1 MSRNWSY
8 SSLSILL
15 LFICLIAVNVVAYY
29 LPMRADMTAEK
40 LYTIS
45 EGSRSILSGLKD
57 PLRIKYYFSASSE
70 ELPPYIKNYAER
82 VREVLEEYEN
92 LSSGR
97 ITLET
102 FDPKPDTEEEEWAER
117 YGINAVTLPQGSRL
131 YFGAVVLM
139 LDQEMTLPFFDPRRE
154 RFLEYDLTQ
163 AIYKVSQTE
172 RPKIGILSTLNL
184 SGGRSMIPGQRPAE
198 KWVFL
203 GEMEKTMEV
212 VNLPLDTEEIA
223 DDIGLLLVM
232 HPKEFSDSLIYAID
246 QFVLRGGKTIVMVDP
261 NGRADLASPMNQMG
275 RQPQIA
281 SNLPKLFE
289 KWGVDYDVS
298 KVSGDPTFGTPVN
311 TGSGVM
317 RFPMWMSFN
326 AQALDQTHPVTS
338 QLENVLFVEAGAL
351 SKAKDSKHEYTPLL
365 SLSDKSGILDAFM
378 LRFVQPNQISRD
390 LKPDNQ
396 SKSLIA
402 RVSGKFETAFPGGRP
417 PSEKKEGEEQP
428 EPQQPLNNEH
438 LNAAQEATSVMVFS
452 DIDFISD
459 DFSVQKMN
467 FLGQRI
473 IQPANDNLN
482 LMLNAVEHLS
492 GNEALMSIR
501 SRGQSAR
508 PFTRLQA
515 MQVEA
520 QMKFQDEESRLQE
533 TLKQV
538 QNQLDTLLESA
549 GKKGETEVILPPEM
563 QAEIKRFRGEER
575 QTRKKLREVRKVL
588 RQDIESLGTRLTVI
602 NMLAVPLIVGIIGF
616 FFYRSRLRARST
628 RKVS

>member
-8 SSLSILL
+8 SSLSVLL
-15 LFICLIAVNVVAYY
+15 LFVCLIAINVVVYY

-45 EGSRSILSGLKD
+45 DGSRSILSELKD
-57 PLRIKYYFSASSE
+57 PLRIKYYFSSSSE
-70 ELPPYIKNYAER
+70 DLPPYLKNYAER
-82 VREVLEEYEN
+82 VREVLQEYEN
-92 LSSGR
+92 LSSGN
-97 ITLET
+97 ITLEI

-117 YGINAVTLPQGSRL
+117 YGIKAATLPQGSRL

-154 RFLEYDLTQ
+154 RFLEYDLSQ
-163 AIYKVSQTE
+163 AIFRVSQTQ
-172 RPKIGILSTLNL
+172 RSKIGILSTLNL
-184 SGGRSMIPGQRPAE
+184 SGGRGMIPGQRPPE
-198 KWVFL
+198 KWAFM

-212 VNLPLDTEEIA
+212 VNLPLDTEEIS
-223 DDIGLLLVM
+223 DDTSLLLVM
-232 HPKEFSDSLIYAID
+232 HPKEFKDSLLYAID
-246 QFVLRGGKTIVMVDP
+246 QYVLRGGKTIVMVDP

-281 SNLPKLFE
+281 SSMPKLFQ

-298 KVSGDPTFGTPVN
+298 KVTGDPSFGTPVN

-326 AQALDQTHPVTS
+326 AQALDQSHPVTS

-351 SKAKDSKHEYTPLL
+351 SKANDSSHEFTPLL
-365 SLSDKSGILDAFM
+365 SLSDQSGILDAFM
-378 LRFVQPNQISRD
+378 LRFVQPDQISRD

-396 SKSLIA
+396 SKSLVA
-402 RVSGKFETAFPGGRP
+402 RVSGKFETAFPEGRP
-417 PSEKKEGEEQP
+417 PAEKKEGEEQGEAP
-428 EPQQPLNNEH
+428 KPLKYQH
-438 LNAAQEATSVMVFS
+438 LNEAKEATSIIIFS

-501 SRGQSAR
+501 SRGQSSR

-515 MQVEA
+515 MQVKA
-520 QMKFQDEESRLQE
+520 QMKFQDEESRLQD
-533 TLKQV
+533 TLKAV
-538 QNQLDTLLESA
+538 QKQLDNLLESA
-549 GKKGETEVILPPEM
+549 GKKGESEVILPPEM
-563 QAEIKRFRGEER
+563 QAEIKRFRSEER

-588 RQDIESLGTRLTVI
+588 RQDIESLGTMLTVL
-602 NMLAVPLIVGIIGF
+602 NMLAVPFIIGIIGF
-616 FFYRSRLRARST
+616 FFYRSRMLARSNQGT
-628 RKVS
+628 S

>member
-246 QFVLRGGKTIVMVDP
+246 QFVLRGGKIIVMVDP

-417 PSEKKEGEEQP
+417 PAEKKEGEEQP
-428 EPQQPLNNEH
+428 EPQQPLNHDH

-616 FFYRSRLRARST
+616 FFYRSRLQARNTRA
-628 RKVS
+628 VS

>member
-1 MSRNWSY
+1 MSHNWSY

-29 LPMRADMTAEK
+29 LPIRADMTAEK

-97 ITLET
+97 ITLEI

-223 DDIGLLLVM
+223 DDIVLLLVM
-232 HPKEFSDSLIYAID
+232 HPKEFSDSLVYAID

-281 SNLPKLFE
+281 SNLPKLFK

-417 PSEKKEGEEQP
+417 PAEKKEGEGQP
-428 EPQQPLNNEH
+428 EPQQPLNHEH

-492 GNEALMSIR
+492 GIEALMSIR

-616 FFYRSRLRARST
+616 FFYRSRLQARNKRA
-628 RKVS
+628 VS

>member
-232 HPKEFSDSLIYAID
+232 HPKEFSDSLVYAID

-402 RVSGKFETAFPGGRP
+402 RVSGKFETAFPEGRP
-417 PSEKKEGEEQP
+417 PAEKKEGEEQP
-428 EPQQPLNNEH
+428 EPQQPLNHDH

-508 PFTRLQA
+508 PFTRLEV

-575 QTRKKLREVRKVL
+575 QTRKKLREV
-588 RQDIESLGTRLTVI
+588 
-602 NMLAVPLIVGIIGF
+602 
-616 FFYRSRLRARST
+616 
-628 RKVS
+628 

>member
-212 VNLPLDTEEIA
+212 VNLPLDTEEVS
-223 DDIGLLLVM
+223 DEIGLLLVM
-232 HPKEFSDSLIYAID
+232 PPKEFSDSLIYAID
-246 QFVLRGGKTIVMVDP
+246 QFPSGLYDCDGICYNDNDPPLKNPDGLGDGICDEIDNCPDVYNPDQFDFNDDEIGDACDGVGLEEGGVTKELIKVTDVL
-261 NGRADLASPMNQMG
+261 GREIQKNTKGSTLMY
-275 RQPQIA
+275 
-281 SNLPKLFE
+281 
-289 KWGVDYDVS
+289 WY
-298 KVSGDPTFGTPVN
+298 N
-311 TGSGVM
+311 TG
-317 RFPMWMSFN
+317 
-326 AQALDQTHPVTS
+326 
-338 QLENVLFVEAGAL
+338 EVEII
-351 SKAKDSKHEYTPLL
+351 Y
-365 SLSDKSGILDAFM
+365 
-378 LRFVQPNQISRD
+378 
-390 LKPDNQ
+390 
-396 SKSLIA
+396 
-402 RVSGKFETAFPGGRP
+402 
-417 PSEKKEGEEQP
+417 
-428 EPQQPLNNEH
+428 
-438 LNAAQEATSVMVFS
+438 
-452 DIDFISD
+452 
-459 DFSVQKMN
+459 N
-467 FLGQRI
+467 F
-473 IQPANDNLN
+473 
-482 LMLNAVEHLS
+482 
-492 GNEALMSIR
+492 
-501 SRGQSAR
+501 
-508 PFTRLQA
+508 
-515 MQVEA
+515 
-520 QMKFQDEESRLQE
+520 K
-533 TLKQV
+533 
-538 QNQLDTLLESA
+538 
-549 GKKGETEVILPPEM
+549 
-563 QAEIKRFRGEER
+563 
-575 QTRKKLREVRKVL
+575 
-588 RQDIESLGTRLTVI
+588 
-602 NMLAVPLIVGIIGF
+602 
-616 FFYRSRLRARST
+616 
-628 RKVS
+628 

>member
-1 MSRNWSY
+1 
-8 SSLSILL
+8 
-15 LFICLIAVNVVAYY
+15 
-29 LPMRADMTAEK
+29 
-40 LYTIS
+40 
-45 EGSRSILSGLKD
+45 
-57 PLRIKYYFSASSE
+57 
-70 ELPPYIKNYAER
+70 
-82 VREVLEEYEN
+82 
-92 LSSGR
+92 
-97 ITLET
+97 
-102 FDPKPDTEEEEWAER
+102 
-117 YGINAVTLPQGSRL
+117 
-131 YFGAVVLM
+131 
-139 LDQEMTLPFFDPRRE
+139 
-154 RFLEYDLTQ
+154 
-163 AIYKVSQTE
+163 
-172 RPKIGILSTLNL
+172 
-184 SGGRSMIPGQRPAE
+184 
-198 KWVFL
+198 
-203 GEMEKTMEV
+203 
-212 VNLPLDTEEIA
+212 
-223 DDIGLLLVM
+223 
-232 HPKEFSDSLIYAID
+232 
-246 QFVLRGGKTIVMVDP
+246 
-261 NGRADLASPMNQMG
+261 
-275 RQPQIA
+275 
-281 SNLPKLFE
+281 
-289 KWGVDYDVS
+289 
-298 KVSGDPTFGTPVN
+298 
-311 TGSGVM
+311 
-317 RFPMWMSFN
+317 
-326 AQALDQTHPVTS
+326 
-338 QLENVLFVEAGAL
+338 
-351 SKAKDSKHEYTPLL
+351 
-365 SLSDKSGILDAFM
+365 M

-417 PSEKKEGEEQP
+417 LAEKKEGEEQP
-428 EPQQPLNNEH
+428 EPQQPLNHEH

-492 GNEALMSIR
+492 GNEALMSSR

-616 FFYRSRLRARST
+616 FFYRSRLQARNTRA
-628 RKVS
+628 VS